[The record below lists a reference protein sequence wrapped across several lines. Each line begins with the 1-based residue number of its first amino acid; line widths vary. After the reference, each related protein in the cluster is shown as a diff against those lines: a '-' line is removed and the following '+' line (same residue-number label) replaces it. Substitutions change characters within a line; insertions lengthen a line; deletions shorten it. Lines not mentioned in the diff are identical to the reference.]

1 MQGCFIY
8 QHSKYICYQE
18 ITIMSTITILYL
30 ENTINPLIG
39 ARNIWF
45 PLHSSSDAHPWIP
58 KPSSTR
64 LQPPRGASSPLR
76 GTHPSCSHLE
86 GCAGVEMPFPSPG
99 WVLRSLQL
107 SGPRQPG
114 FLFGKLEIS
123 QVQCFTN
130 RITEGWF
137 TLPILATGRPQA
149 WLAVFKVPKPGV
161 KSRLGTQRLIQRKCV
176 SQTLLAAGGRPV
188 GVGSS
193 APTGLLQHL
202 SEGLQRYP
210 QHNVGP
216 ACQTFQAVPLS
227 LIIVRWSGMRLLFQF
242 IIYGEHFAWPYILC
256 EYMNLSV
263 LTMKSATEKVVKKK
277 RKIILKEKK
286 NL

>member
-64 LQPPRGASSPLR
+64 LQPPRGSQFTSRRNP
-76 GTHPSCSHLE
+76 PSCSHLE
-86 GCAGVEMPFPSPG
+86 EVCWGGNAFPEPWLGSP
-99 WVLRSLQL
+99 LFATFRS
-107 SGPRQPG
+107 RQPG

-161 KSRLGTQRLIQRKCV
+161 KSRLGTQRLIQRKCRE
-176 SQTLLAAGGRPV
+176 SDTAGSRRAPCRCP
-188 GVGSS
+188 GSS
-193 APTGLLQHL
+193 RATGLLQHL
-202 SEGLQRYP
+202 SEGLQGIP
-210 QHNVGP
+210 STIV
-216 ACQTFQAVPLS
+216 ACLPDFQAVPLF
-227 LIIVRWSGMRLLFQF
+227 LIIVRIGPLGMRASFSVHNLWGTFFLA
-242 IIYGEHFAWPYILC
+242 IYF
-256 EYMNLSV
+256 M
-263 LTMKSATEKVVKKK
+263 
-277 RKIILKEKK
+277 
-286 NL
+286 